1 MIINL
6 LRIFLFS
13 SPQNQYPSI
22 SAPFIY
28 GQCSSDGRRHAG
40 IRYKWYNAFII
51 QIWAVA
57 PTKLTQHALAPQTLG
72 QGTKI
77 AERIRVPTGPKGF
90 GCELLCVTWKLHAGE
105 VTWKIQ
111 KNDCRR
117 GFFIWGV
124 WYQDIL
130 KTNMASVW
138 GVRGWFYP

>member
-40 IRYKWYNAFII
+40 IRYKWYYAFII

-90 GCELLCVTWKLHAGE
+90 GCELLCVAWKLHAGE